1 MVLKPWHRWSV
12 HLACL
17 LALAT
22 LVAACSRQA
31 GDGVE
36 PGPATDRLVFDQYLD
51 VHQCLRDGGF
61 ETSDPPLTYE
71 SWVEG
76 GEAWNPWTG
85 FSPEDHTG
93 MEQALRA
100 CPLQSEE
107 REP

>member
-1 MVLKPWHRWSV
+1 M
-12 HLACL
+12 HLGPAAVFLAACS

-22 LVAACSRQA
+22 LATGCARQT
-31 GDGVE
+31 GGGVE
-36 PGPATDRLVFDQYLD
+36 PGSATDRLVFDQYLD
-51 VHQCLRDGGF
+51 IHQCLSDGGF

-76 GEAWNPWTG
+76 GEAWNSWTE
-85 FSPEDHTG
+85 FTPQDHTG

-107 REP
+107 RAP